1 MYGKV
6 THKIRNWFTPRADR
20 ADIVNPGGLD
30 VYGDTNSKPTMR
42 HLLPTLLLF
51 LLPWA
56 ANAQSISG
64 NLNTGA
70 AMDALAYG
78 NVDIYRGDKLV
89 ASVLTDRFGN
99 FHVDLDTGLYKCVV
113 SYDGYIATT
122 RMVHVRTD
130 EKTDFAMDR
139 DTSVPLPVRKE
150 KASTWSGMTRT
161 AEEIS
166 IGGMVADERMASTVI
181 RGARTTGYLGERPEA
196 RSGILTAGEVNDFA
210 KWDLWTDL
218 TETTLAQMRR
228 TWAMAPQ
235 GRYAF
240 HLQDVHGLPIAD
252 AVVRL
257 EQADG
262 TVLFRSRTDN
272 TGKAELWA
280 SLDTTRNLPAG
291 PFALVVSHGGLTQRL
306 DDVQPFQHGVNRM
319 ILDVPCGPS
328 NNVDVAF
335 VVDATGSMQDE
346 LDFLQAELNE
356 IIYRSKKIGNQLN
369 FRFANVFYRDVGPNE
384 EYLTR
389 TMPFT
394 RVLSKGVNF
403 ISAQQ
408 ADGGG
413 DTPEA
418 VEVALDSAI
427 NHLQWS
433 TEARVRII
441 FLVLDAGPHNTPQV
455 RQRMRELVREA
466 SAKGI
471 RIVTVAASGIDK
483 ATEYLLR
490 SVALGTNG
498 TYTFLT
504 NHSGVGLPHIEPTTD
519 HYGVESLSG
528 LLARILK
535 SYTYMPDCQQEI
547 PELGLGLPDS
557 LVTSGP
563 DMAGPDSTVAGIAE
577 PGDPSAIRWS
587 YYPNPTT
594 GPVHITADHD
604 IPELYVTDLGG
615 KVLQIIK
622 DLRAGQV
629 AEADLSGYATGIYL
643 IRYPI
648 GDKWL
653 SGKVVL
659 QR

>member
-1 MYGKV
+1 MR
-6 THKIRNWFTPRADR
+6 KI
-20 ADIVNPGGLD
+20 
-30 VYGDTNSKPTMR
+30 
-42 HLLPTLLLF
+42 LPALLL
-51 LLPWA
+51 LSSVCTTQ
-56 ANAQSISG
+56 AQSISG

-70 AMDALAYG
+70 VLDALAYG
-78 NVDIYRGDKLV
+78 NVDIYRGDELV

-99 FHVDLDTGLYKCVV
+99 FHVALDTGLYKCVV
-113 SYDGYIATT
+113 SYDGYVAST
-122 RMVHVRTD
+122 RMVHVKED
-130 EKTDFAMDR
+130 EKADFAMDR
-139 DTSVPLPVRKE
+139 DKSVALPGPARKE
-150 KASTWSGMTRT
+150 SHSRTMATGHAMLDEAESYERALPSGP
-161 AEEIS
+161 
-166 IGGMVADERMASTVI
+166 MVAM
-181 RGARTTGYLGERPEA
+181 EA
-196 RSGILTAGEVNDFA
+196 PRSPAGSRDVRSGILTAGEVNDFA

-218 TETTLAQMRR
+218 SATVLARMRQVW
-228 TWAMAPQ
+228 TVAPQ

-240 HLQDVHGLPIAD
+240 HLQDVQGLPIAD
-252 AVVRL
+252 AAVRL

-262 TVLFRSRTDN
+262 TVLFRARTDN

-280 SLDTTRNLPAG
+280 SLDTASNPPAG
-291 PFALVVSHGGLTQRL
+291 PFTLTVSHGGITQRL
-306 DDVQPFQHGVNRM
+306 EDVQPFHHGVNRM
-319 ILDVPCGPS
+319 ILDMPCGPS

-356 IIYRSKKIGNQLN
+356 IIYQSNKIGNQLN

-394 RVLSKGVNF
+394 RVLSKAVNF
-403 ISAQQ
+403 ISAQR

-433 TEARVRII
+433 TEARARVI

-455 RQRMRELVREA
+455 RQRMKELVREA

-504 NHSGVGLPHIEPTTD
+504 NHSGVGLHHIEPTTD
-519 HYGVESLSG
+519 RYDVESLNG
-528 LLARILK
+528 LLTRILK

-547 PELGLGLPDS
+547 PELELGLPDS
-557 LVTSGP
+557 LVTSAP
-563 DMAGPDSTVAGIAE
+563 DTMAGSTTTGIPGPPDPTT
-577 PGDPSAIRWS
+577 IRWH

-594 GPVHITADHD
+594 GIVHITADHAL
-604 IPELYVTDLGG
+604 PELYITDLGG
-615 KVLQIIK
+615 KVLQTIR
-622 DLRAGQV
+622 DLQAGKSV
-629 AEADLSGYATGIYL
+629 EVNLSAYATGIYL

-648 GDKWL
+648 GDRWL

>member
-1 MYGKV
+1 
-6 THKIRNWFTPRADR
+6 
-20 ADIVNPGGLD
+20 
-30 VYGDTNSKPTMR
+30 MR
-42 HLLPTLLLF
+42 FLIPFLLLF
-51 LLPWA
+51 TGGALQ
-56 ANAQSISG
+56 AQSLSG
-64 NLNTGA
+64 NLNTGSA
-70 AMDALAYG
+70 LDALAYG
-78 NVDIYRGDKLV
+78 NVDIYRSSELV
-89 ASVLTDRFGN
+89 ASVLTDRYGN
-99 FHVDLDTGLYKCVV
+99 FHVPLDTGTYKCVV
-113 SYDGYIATT
+113 SYDGYMAST
-122 RMVHVRTD
+122 RTVRVTMD
-130 EKTDFAMDR
+130 EKTDFSMDR
-139 DTSVPLPVRKE
+139 DPSVSLPAPARKE
-150 KASTWSGMTRT
+150 LGSMSRT
-161 AEEIS
+161 ADMAA
-166 IGGMVADERMASTVI
+166 GMEAVDERSIPLATGIVTHPW
-181 RGARTTGYLGERPEA
+181 GPPAAREA

-218 TETTLAQMRR
+218 SRTVLAQMRR
-228 TWAMAPQ
+228 SWNMVPQ

-240 HLQDVHGLPIAD
+240 HLQDVQGLPIAD
-252 AVVRL
+252 AQVRL

-280 SLDTTRNLPAG
+280 TLDTMALLPSG
-291 PFALVVSHGGLTQRL
+291 PFSLIVSHGGITRRL
-306 DDVQPFQHGVNRM
+306 DDVQAFRHDVNRM
-319 ILDVPCGPS
+319 ILDLPCGPD

-369 FRFANVFYRDVGPNE
+369 FRFANVFYRDVGPSE

-394 RVLSKGVNF
+394 RVLSKAVNF
-403 ISAQQ
+403 ISSQRAN
-408 ADGGG
+408 GGG

-427 NHLQWS
+427 NHLEWS
-433 TEARVRII
+433 TEARARVI
-441 FLVLDAGPHNTPQV
+441 FLVLDAGPHNTPEV
-455 RQRMRELVREA
+455 RARMKGLVKEA

-504 NHSGVGLPHIEPTTD
+504 NHSGVGLHHIEPTTD
-519 HYGVESLSG
+519 SYDVESLNG
-528 LLARILK
+528 LLTRILK
-535 SYTYMPDCQQEI
+535 SYTYMPDCQHVI
-547 PELGLGLPDS
+547 PELELGLPDS
-557 LVTSGP
+557 LVTSTP
-563 DMAGPDSTVAGIAE
+563 DTTADSTATGIPE
-577 PGDPSAIRWS
+577 PTDPTTVRWH

-594 GPVHITADHD
+594 GIVHINADHG
-604 IPELYVTDLGG
+604 IPELYITDLGG

-622 DLRAGQV
+622 DLKAGQTV
-629 AEADLSGYATGIYL
+629 EADLGAYATGIYL

-653 SGKVVL
+653 SGRVVV
-659 QR
+659 RR